1 MNYITAIKEVIK
13 AEGGSKITNDP
24 NDPGGLTK
32 FGISKKAYPLVDIA
46 NLTEAEAI
54 AIYKRDYWDK
64 VQGDLLPYKIAYA
77 LFNYAVN
84 RGVSV
89 AIKYAQKAAGVIQD
103 GKMGQGTIAAILV
116 MGERSFL
123 EQFLGLAKK
132 GYEDLVASKPALA
145 VFLNGWKNRIDHIGD
160 YVGVKPAVVA
170 VGSVVLVAGLFFLI
184 LLISSPKTKI
194 A

>member
-13 AEGGSKITNDP
+13 AEGGAKITNDP
-24 NDPGGLTK
+24 KDPGGLTK
-32 FGISKKAYPLVDIA
+32 FGISKKAYPSLDIA
-46 NLTEAEAI
+46 NLTEADAI
-54 AIYKRDYWDK
+54 AIYKRDYWDR
-64 VQGDLLPYKIAYA
+64 VQGDSLPYNVAYA

-89 AIKYAQKAAGVIQD
+89 AIKYAQQVLGVNQD
-103 GKMGQGTIAAILV
+103 GRMGPATISGILI
-116 MGERSFL
+116 MGEKAFL
-123 EQFLGLAKK
+123 GQFLGLAKK
-132 GYEDLVASKPALA
+132 GYEDLVASKPSLA

-160 YVGVKPAVVA
+160 YVGVKPATVA

-184 LLISSPKTKI
+184 LLLSSPKTRI